1 MESQQ
6 DCTSLPGLLTLW
18 PKDQPH
24 GISPVIASTD
34 ESLPARRQALGGVV
48 LLLGHRPQGHLA
60 HEGVAP
66 LIFLV
71 GPCLHS
77 NSTAV
82 VGNCPQNHGIVDEN
96 T

>member
-1 MESQQ
+1 MAGM
-6 DCTSLPGLLTLW
+6 LPVVT
-18 PKDQPH
+18 
-24 GISPVIASTD
+24 STD
-34 ESLPARRQALGGVV
+34 ESLAARRQALGRVV
-48 LLLGHRPQGHLA
+48 LLLRHRPQGHLA

-77 NSTAV
+77 NSTTV
-82 VGNCPQNHGIVDEN
+82 VGNRPHKHGIVDEN